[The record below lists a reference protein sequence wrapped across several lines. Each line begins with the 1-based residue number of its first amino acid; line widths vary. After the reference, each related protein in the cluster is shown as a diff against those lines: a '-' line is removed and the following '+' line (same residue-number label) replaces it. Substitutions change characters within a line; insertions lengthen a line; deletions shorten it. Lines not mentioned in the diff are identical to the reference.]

1 MPVTSVIVKPA
12 YLAGET
18 SSMLP
23 HCQSCTCRA
32 PVPDQFTSDVR
43 LLPVDLD
50 RVYTYTVGRGSDLRH
65 EHDLA
70 LDNVSWVPERRRTMR
85 QRVSYYRYLLDE
97 GICDN
102 PREAVKMTTVKRRVW
117 ETEETERHATRLAR
131 SPRFR
136 CRDGYERS
144 LAFKKRLILAEGAD
158 CAYCGLPNPQT
169 VDHLVPLARR
179 RDHRRR
185 NLTPACW
192 PCNQEKGNRTP
203 REWRDARLAAGLPW
217 PPEQR
222 DQNQRTFPGT
232 LPRKRTPFSRSVE
245 EADPS

>member
-1 MPVTSVIVKPA
+1 
-12 YLAGET
+12 
-18 SSMLP
+18 MLP

-50 RVYTYTVGRGSDLRH
+50 RVYRYTVGRGSDARA
-65 EHDLA
+65 EEQPA
-70 LDNVSWVPERRRTMR
+70 LDCVSWVPERRTTL
-85 QRVSYYRYLLDE
+85 QRRVAYYQLLLDE
-97 GICDN
+97 GICTN
-102 PREAVKMTTVKRRVW
+102 VREAVKMTALKRREW
-117 ETEETERHATRLAR
+117 EAKETEHHAKRLAR
-131 SPRFR
+131 SPRSS

-144 LAFKKRLILAEGAD
+144 LAFKKKLILAEGAD
-158 CAYCGLPNPQT
+158 CAYCGLPTPQT

-185 NLTPACW
+185 NLAPACW

-203 REWRDARLAAGLPW
+203 EEWRAARRAAGLAW

-232 LPRKRTPFSRSVE
+232 LPRKRAPFARSVE
-245 EADPS
+245 EAAPHDH